1 MSKRSN
7 FSWTHLHVKLPTIKF
22 QLSSEYIGIIC
33 KFIVFIYVTRERERG
48 YSVWNFDNFC
58 CPLTNSYLCYLLLHN
73 NERRWIHLHLHSK
86 RIKCIWIKISL
97 NIPYPHSQ
105 FGTQV
110 SNNYFNYC
118 KVILQLEQ
126 YFDQFWGSCIAIV
139 AIQLLVLHLWA
150 CV

>member
-1 MSKRSN
+1 MNS
-7 FSWTHLHVKLPTIKF
+7 PTCEATYNKV
-22 QLSSEYIGIIC
+22 S
-33 KFIVFIYVTRERERG
+33 IVFRIYRHNMQVHSFYICDKRERERERG
-48 YSVWNFDNFC
+48 YSVWNFNNFC